1 MPRRDY
7 RERQRKKTRYSSD
20 SSDDYRE
27 KRSRSRREKSRSKKV
42 SSSDKYKG
50 SSSKQESS
58 SSNSSTSSSRSRSSS
73 TSSEDSRSKSR
84 ATHQK
89 KSTSVQKERKSINRF
104 CDSMKSFVINS
115 AADQQV
121 KKFELDELYKE
132 KDKVKVLEEIESD
145 SFKQA
150 VFKQSSSSKIIVD
163 LEMDKI
169 MLPVTSVATQEDQTL
184 IHPNFLGDNEKRV
197 DKWIKKLYIYRN
209 Q

>member
-89 KSTSVQKERKSINRF
+89 KSTSVQKEP
-104 CDSMKSFVINS
+104 
-115 AADQQV
+115 DQQV